1 MRVLQL
7 SEVDPRPRR
16 VAVGEF
22 DGVHVGHREV
32 ISGNDTVLTF
42 EPHPA
47 VVVKPGHAPK
57 LLTSLEL
64 KQELVAELEVE
75 ELVVVPFDQR
85 FAQQEAS
92 EFVDRV
98 LVQTL
103 GATHVSVGA
112 NFRFGH
118 AARGDARQLQADSR
132 FETRVVPLVEVDGEP
147 VSSSRIRALIADG
160 EVEHAARL
168 LGAPFRMRGEVV
180 SGDRRGRQL
189 GFPTAN
195 TIPDP
200 ALACPAH
207 GVYACRVGERLAAVN
222 VGVRPTFGADLQ
234 PLVEAFL
241 LDFDGD
247 LYGQRLTVEFI
258 ARLRGEQRFESV
270 AELVEQMHRD
280 VDRTRELLASGVE

>member
-1 MRVLQL
+1 MRVVPLN
-7 SEVDPRPRR
+7 EVESRPRR

-22 DGVHVGHREV
+22 DGVHLGHRAV
-32 ISGNDTVLTF
+32 MAGSDTVLTF

-47 VVVKPGHAPK
+47 SVVRAGGGPR
-57 LLTSLEL
+57 LLTTLEL
-64 KQELVAELEVE
+64 KTELIAALGVD
-75 ELVVVPFDQR
+75 ELVVVPFDES

-98 LVQTL
+98 LVEAL
-103 GATHVSVGA
+103 AATTVSVGE

-118 AARGDARQLQADSR
+118 RARGTAALLAEDGR

-147 VSSSRIRALIADG
+147 VSSTRIRVLIEEGD
-160 EVEHAARL
+160 VDAAAVL

-180 SGDRRGRQL
+180 PGDRRGREL

-195 TIPDP
+195 MAPDP
-200 ALACPAH
+200 KMTWPGL
-207 GVYACRVGERLAAVN
+207 GVYACRVGEHLAAVN
-222 VGVRPTFGADLQ
+222 VGVRPTFGADLH

-258 ARLRGEQRFESV
+258 ARLRGEQRFERV
-270 AELVEQMHRD
+270 EELVEQMHRD

>member
-1 MRVLQL
+1 M
-7 SEVDPRPRR
+7 
-16 VAVGEF
+16 GEF
-22 DGVHVGHREV
+22 DGVHLGHREV
-32 ISGNDTVLTF
+32 VAGSDTVLTF

-47 VVVKPGHAPK
+47 SVVRPGGGPR
-57 LLTSLEL
+57 LLTTLEL
-64 KQELVAELEVE
+64 KTELIAELGVE
-75 ELVVVPFDQR
+75 ELVVVPFDES

-98 LVQTL
+98 LVDTL
-103 GATHVSVGA
+103 SATHVSVGA

-118 AARGDARQLQADSR
+118 RALGTAALLAADGR
-132 FETRVVPLVEVDGEP
+132 FETRIVPLVEVDGVP
-147 VSSSRIRALIADG
+147 VSSTRIRLLIEEGD
-160 EVEHAARL
+160 VDAAAQL

-180 SGDRRGRQL
+180 PGDRRGREL

-195 TIPDP
+195 MVPDP
-200 ALACPAH
+200 KMTCPAH
-207 GVYACRVGERLAAVN
+207 GIYACRVGERLAAVN
-222 VGVRPTFGADLQ
+222 VGVRPTFGADLH